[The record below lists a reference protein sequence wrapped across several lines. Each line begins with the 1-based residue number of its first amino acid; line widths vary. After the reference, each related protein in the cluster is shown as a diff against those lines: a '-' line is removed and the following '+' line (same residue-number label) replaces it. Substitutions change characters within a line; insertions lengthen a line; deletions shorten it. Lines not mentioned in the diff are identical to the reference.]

1 MTKITVISGFGQEPQ
16 TFKNV
21 FNNKDVIALDYLQ
34 NKNFEDL
41 LTSDLKAY
49 DNEVVIG
56 WSLGGQVAIRLIEKQ
71 ILKPKLLI
79 LIATPFQ
86 FVEDDK
92 NEVGMPSQ
100 SFNQFQNFLD
110 ENPTKALAYLGHL
123 TSLGDKNPED
133 VLKNMVAIENTDN
146 LNSWLKELKDFNCFN
161 VDFKNFP
168 KTVYICGDGD
178 AVVNSKQYTY
188 FYFNERLGD
197 FEMKLIFSCGHA
209 PHFSHKNEFLNI
221 INEKIYS
228 QIFEQICS
236 FFNDNC

>member
-1 MTKITVISGFGQEPQ
+1 MTNITIISGFGQEPQ

-21 FNNKDVIALDYLQ
+21 FSNKDVIALDYLQ

-41 LTSDLKAY
+41 LTLDLKAY

-71 ILKPKLLI
+71 ILKPRLLI

-100 SFNQFQNFLD
+100 SFNQFQYVLND
-110 ENPTKALAYLGHL
+110 KPKHALGYLEHL

-146 LNSWLKELKDFNCFN
+146 LYSWLKELKDFNCFN

-168 KTVYICGDGD
+168 KTIYICGDGD
-178 AVVNSKQYTY
+178 AVVNYKQNKY
-188 FYFNERLGD
+188 FSERLSD
-197 FEMKLIFSCGHA
+197 FEMQMIFSCGHA

-221 INEKIYS
+221 INEKI
-228 QIFEQICS
+228 
-236 FFNDNC
+236 

>member
-1 MTKITVISGFGQEPQ
+1 MTKITILSGFGQEPKTLQ
-16 TFKNV
+16 NVFKN
-21 FNNKDVIALDYLQ
+21 KDIIALNYLQ
-34 NKNFEDL
+34 TKNFEDL
-41 LTSDLKAY
+41 LTQDLKAY

-92 NEVGMPSQ
+92 NEVGMPLEL
-100 SFNQFQNFLD
+100 FNQFQNVLD
-110 ENPTKALAYLGHL
+110 ENPEQALAYLGHL

-133 VLKNMVAIENTDN
+133 VLKNMVNVKNTDN
-146 LNSWLKELKDFNCFN
+146 LYSWLKELKDFNCFN

-168 KTVYICGDGD
+168 KTIYICGDGD
-178 AVVNSKQYTY
+178 AVVNSKQYKY
-188 FYFNERLGD
+188 FSERLGD
-197 FEMKLIFSCGHA
+197 FEMQMIFSCGHA

-221 INEKIYS
+221 INEKIML
-228 QIFEQICS
+228 
-236 FFNDNC
+236 

>member
-1 MTKITVISGFGQEPQ
+1 MTKITVISGLGQEPE

-21 FNNKDVIALDYLQ
+21 FNNKDVVALNYLET
-34 NKNFEDL
+34 KNFEDL
-41 LTSDLKAY
+41 LTRDLTAY

-92 NEVGMPSQ
+92 NEVGMPLEL
-100 SFNQFQNFLD
+100 FNQFQYVLND
-110 ENPTKALAYLGHL
+110 KPKHALGYLEHL
-123 TSLGDKNPED
+123 TSLQDKNPED
-133 VLKNMVAIENTDN
+133 VFKNMVAVQDTDN
-146 LNSWLKELKDFNCFN
+146 LNSWLQELKDFNCFSVN
-161 VDFKNFP
+161 FKNFP

-178 AVVNSKQYTY
+178 AVVNSKQYKY
-188 FYFNERLGD
+188 FSERLSD
-197 FEMKLIFSCGHA
+197 FEMQMIFSCGHA

-221 INEKIYS
+221 INEKI
-228 QIFEQICS
+228 
-236 FFNDNC
+236 

>member
-1 MTKITVISGFGQEPQ
+1 MTKITILSGFGQEPQ

-71 ILKPKLLI
+71 KLKPKLLI

-92 NEVGMPSQ
+92 NEVGMPLEL
-100 SFNQFQNFLD
+100 FNQFQYVLND
-110 ENPTKALAYLGHL
+110 KPKHALGYLEHL
-123 TSLGDKNPED
+123 TSLQDKNPED

-146 LNSWLKELKDFNCFN
+146 LNSWLQELKDFNCFN

-178 AVVNSKQYTY
+178 AVVNSKQYE
-188 FYFNERLGD
+188 YFNKRLGD
-197 FEMKLIFSCGHA
+197 FEMRIIFSCGHA

-221 INEKIYS
+221 INEKI
-228 QIFEQICS
+228 
-236 FFNDNC
+236 

>member
-1 MTKITVISGFGQEPQ
+1 MTKITIISGFGQEPQ

-41 LTSDLKAY
+41 LTSDLTAY
-49 DNEVVIG
+49 NNEIVIG

-92 NEVGMPSQ
+92 NEVGMPLEL
-100 SFNQFQNFLD
+100 FNQFQYVLND
-110 ENPTKALAYLGHL
+110 KPKHALGYLEHL

-133 VLKNMVAIENTDN
+133 VLKNMIAIENTDN

-168 KTVYICGDGD
+168 KTIYICGDGD
-178 AVVNSKQYTY
+178 AVVNSKQYE
-188 FYFNERLGD
+188 YFNERLGD
-197 FEMKLIFSCGHA
+197 FKMQMIFSCGHA

-221 INEKIYS
+221 INEKI
-228 QIFEQICS
+228 
-236 FFNDNC
+236 

>member
-1 MTKITVISGFGQEPQ
+1 MTKITILSGFGQEPQ

-21 FNNKDVIALDYLQ
+21 FSNKDVIALDYLQ
-34 NKNFEDL
+34 TKNFEDL
-41 LTSDLKAY
+41 LTCDLTAY
-49 DNEVVIG
+49 NNEVVIG
-56 WSLGGQVAIRLIEKQ
+56 WSLGGQVAIRLIEKE

-79 LIATPFQ
+79 LIDTPFQ

-100 SFNQFQNFLD
+100 SFNQFQNALD
-110 ENPTKALAYLGHL
+110 ENPAKALAYLAHL

-146 LNSWLKELKDFNCFN
+146 LYSWLKELKNFNCFN

-168 KTVYICGDGD
+168 KTVYVCGDGD

-188 FYFNERLGD
+188 FNERFGD
-197 FEMKLIFSCGHA
+197 FEMQIIFSCGHA

-221 INEKIYS
+221 INNI
-228 QIFEQICS
+228 
-236 FFNDNC
+236 NDNG

>member
-1 MTKITVISGFGQEPQ
+1 MKKITVISGFGQEPE

-21 FNNKDVIALDYLQ
+21 FSNKDVIALNYLET
-34 NKNFEDL
+34 KNFEDL
-41 LTSDLKAY
+41 LTRDLGAY

-92 NEVGMPSQ
+92 NEVGMPAE

-110 ENPTKALAYLGHL
+110 ENPAQALAYLGHL
-123 TSLGDKNPED
+123 ASLGDKNPQD
-133 VLKNMVAIENTDN
+133 VLNCMVAVQDTDN

-168 KTVYICGDGD
+168 KTVYVCGDGD
-178 AVVNSKQYTY
+178 AVVNSKQYKY
-188 FYFNERLGD
+188 FSERLSD

-221 INEKIYS
+221 INKKI
-228 QIFEQICS
+228 
-236 FFNDNC
+236 

>member
-21 FNNKDVIALDYLQ
+21 FSNKDVIALDYLQ

-92 NEVGMPSQ
+92 NEVGMPLEL
-100 SFNQFQNFLD
+100 FNQFQYVLND
-110 ENPTKALAYLGHL
+110 KPKHALGYLEHL
-123 TSLGDKNPED
+123 TSLQDKNPED

-146 LNSWLKELKDFNCFN
+146 LNSWLQELKDFNCFN

-168 KTVYICGDGD
+168 KTIYICGDGD

-188 FYFNERLGD
+188 FNERLSD
-197 FEMKLIFSCGHA
+197 FEMQMIFSCGHA

-221 INEKIYS
+221 INEKI
-228 QIFEQICS
+228 
-236 FFNDNC
+236 

>member
-1 MTKITVISGFGQEPQ
+1 MTKITIISGFGQKPQ

-21 FNNKDVIALDYLQ
+21 FSNKNVIALDYLQ
-34 NKNFEDL
+34 TKNFEDL
-41 LTSDLKAY
+41 LTRDLKAY

-56 WSLGGQVAIRLIEKQ
+56 WSLGGQVAVRLIEKQ

-92 NEVGMPSQ
+92 NEVGMPLEL
-100 SFNQFQNFLD
+100 FNQFQYVLND
-110 ENPTKALAYLGHL
+110 KPKHALGYLEHL

-146 LNSWLKELKDFNCFN
+146 LYSWLQELKDFNCFN

-168 KTVYICGDGD
+168 KTVFVCGDGD
-178 AVVNSKQYTY
+178 KVVNSKQYE
-188 FYFNERLGD
+188 YFNERLGD
-197 FEMKLIFSCGHA
+197 FEMQVIFSCGHA

-221 INEKIYS
+221 INEKI
-228 QIFEQICS
+228 
-236 FFNDNC
+236 

>member
-1 MTKITVISGFGQEPQ
+1 MTKITVISGFGQEPD

-21 FNNKDVIALDYLQ
+21 FSNKDVIALDYLET
-34 NKNFEDL
+34 KNFEDL
-41 LTSDLKAY
+41 LTRDLKTY

-92 NEVGMPSQ
+92 NEVGMPLEL
-100 SFNQFQNFLD
+100 FNQFQNFLD
-110 ENPTKALAYLGHL
+110 ENPAQALAYLGHL
-123 TSLGDKNPED
+123 ASLGDKNPED
-133 VLKNMVAIENTDN
+133 VLKNMVAIENTIN
-146 LNSWLKELKDFNCFN
+146 LGFYFLNSWLKELKDFNCFN

-188 FYFNERLGD
+188 FNEKLGD

-221 INEKIYS
+221 INEKI
-228 QIFEQICS
+228 
-236 FFNDNC
+236 

>member
-1 MTKITVISGFGQEPQ
+1 MTKKITILSGFGQEPETLQ
-16 TFKNV
+16 NVFKN
-21 FNNKDVIALDYLQ
+21 KDIIALNYLET
-34 NKNFEDL
+34 KNFEDL
-41 LTSDLKAY
+41 LSLDLKAY

-92 NEVGMPSQ
+92 NEVGMPLEL
-100 SFNQFQNFLD
+100 FNQFQNVLD
-110 ENPTKALAYLGHL
+110 ENPEQALAYLGHL

-133 VLKNMVAIENTDN
+133 VLKNMVNVKNTDN
-146 LNSWLKELKDFNCFN
+146 LYSWLKELKDFSCFN

-168 KTVYICGDGD
+168 KTIYICGDGD
-178 AVVNSKQYTY
+178 AVVNYKQNKY
-188 FYFNERLGD
+188 FSERIKD
-197 FEMKLIFSCGHA
+197 FEMQMIFSCGHA

-221 INEKIYS
+221 INLKLDIKF
-228 QIFEQICS
+228 I
-236 FFNDNC
+236 